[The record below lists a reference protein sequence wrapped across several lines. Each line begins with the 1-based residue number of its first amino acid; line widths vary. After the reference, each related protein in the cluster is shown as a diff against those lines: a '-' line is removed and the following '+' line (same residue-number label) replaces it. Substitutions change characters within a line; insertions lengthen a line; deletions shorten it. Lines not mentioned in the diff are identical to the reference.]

1 MRAETENEKE
11 TGRVSKEREREK
23 ITSEGGKEKCPQG
36 SGCVCVTEIEQR
48 TETGDTCEERRR
60 TESSK

>member
-11 TGRVSKEREREK
+11 TGQVSQEREREK

-36 SGCVCVTEIEQR
+36 SGCVRVAEIEQR
-48 TETGDTCEERRR
+48 TETGDTCEEQRRI
-60 TESSK
+60 ESSK